1 MNEID
6 NTFFEEYKRLDK
18 LCMDLLSSKSG
29 VSVYI
34 SQMETTRS
42 GQYYIPSWDND
53 YKMLKH
59 LRWVRNQIAHDT
71 TGVTISEES
80 DLIMVREFY
89 KRIFSGEDPFAQLQ
103 KVQNRKKELFPTAKR
118 QASETRNSII
128 DDAYYSI
135 SPQAGKK
142 TSHIGFVVWIMVL
155 VVIIVVYIIIGLCI

>member
-29 VSVYI
+29 VSEYI

-71 TGVTISEES
+71 TGVAISEES

-89 KRIFSGEDPFAQLQ
+89 KRILSGEDPFAQLRKSQ
-103 KVQNRKKELFPTAKR
+103 DWKKELFPTEKWQADEKR
-118 QASETRNSII
+118 NNII
-128 DDAYYSI
+128 NDAYSV
-135 SPQAGKK
+135 SQQNGKK
-142 TSHIGFVVWIMVL
+142 KLYIGFAVGIAVL
-155 VVIIVVYIIIGLCI
+155 VLIAVFCIIISI

>member
-29 VSVYI
+29 VSEYI

-71 TGVTISEES
+71 TGVAISEES

-89 KRIFSGEDPFAQLQ
+89 KRILSGEDPFAQLRKSQ
-103 KVQNRKKELFPTAKR
+103 DWKKELFPTEKWQAGEKR
-118 QASETRNSII
+118 NNII
-128 DDAYYSI
+128 NDAYSV
-135 SPQAGKK
+135 SQQNGKK
-142 TSHIGFVVWIMVL
+142 KLYIGFAVGIAVL
-155 VVIIVVYIIIGLCI
+155 VLIAVFCIIISI

>member
-29 VSVYI
+29 VSEYI
-34 SQMETTRS
+34 SQMESTGF

-71 TGVTISEES
+71 TGVAISEES

-89 KRIFSGEDPFAQLQ
+89 KRILSGEDPFAQLRKSQ
-103 KVQNRKKELFPTAKR
+103 DRKKELFPTEKR
-118 QASETRNSII
+118 QAGETRGSII
-128 DDAYYSI
+128 DDAYYST
-135 SPQAGKK
+135 SPQAEKK
-142 TSHIGFVVWIMVL
+142 KLYIGFAVGIAVL
-155 VVIIVVYIIIGLCI
+155 VLIVVFCIIISI

>member
-6 NTFFEEYKRLDK
+6 NIFFEEYKKLDK

-42 GQYYIPSWDND
+42 GQYYVPTWDND

-71 TGVTISEES
+71 TGITISEES

-89 KRIFSGEDPFAQLQ
+89 TRILSGEDPFAQLQ

-118 QASETRNSII
+118 QESEKRNSII
-128 DDAYYSI
+128 DDTS
-135 SPQAGKK
+135 QAGKK
-142 TSHIGFVVWIMVL
+142 TSHIGFVVWITVL
-155 VVIIVVYIIIGLCI
+155 VLIIVFCVIIGLCI